1 METAFLPLSFFLFFF
16 VFLLYRVTGTGNP
29 WAGQVIDTEAE
40 LAVGLTTF
48 MSAFVNFGFA
58 LDTGSDQKSY
68 VRATIRRHRPFLI
81 RAELFFSY
89 LKAGTGNAWAGQG
102 KVKGRS
108 RDTV

>member
-1 METAFLPLSFFLFFF
+1 MERFSPLSRPPPPPFSFFL
-16 VFLLYRVTGTGNP
+16 LYHVTGTGNP

-68 VRATIRRHRPFLI
+68 VRATTRRGTARDPIFHSNSFFIR
-81 RAELFFSY
+81 
-89 LKAGTGNAWAGQG
+89 T
-102 KVKGRS
+102 
-108 RDTV
+108 